1 MLNENLENMKNSGC
15 PVFFENFEK
24 NKEKDENNI
33 LNGARAEIEKV
44 VKKDDLFIKYTDF
57 LKEEDF
63 KNIERRSSTFS
74 DIEEQWGFFLNSVEG
89 KEEKEIQEKFSI
101 FIDELKKAKAKSC
114 FMKNSG
120 FVCQLVSQKLY
131 NNIPDKDEAS
141 ILGNIL
147 NTIISWFSNEEDRI
161 KQQILYSEEYCEDD
175 IKINPDL
182 SFITYYYFGI
192 TQVFL
197 DSISSAN
204 TALKKSIEL
213 IEKDCKFLTS
223 FVCMI
228 SGYNFDKLVE
238 SLKKKF
244 TLYNNIKEAILLPS
258 LNLVKNA
265 ERKILIKKK
274 IFKNVFESLEKYNIQ
289 EEIESLYNIGFDSV
303 FF

>member
-1 MLNENLENMKNSGC
+1 MHVCLTFLPINIRVQEQAFGRTGRKGQPGTWQLVLNIFKGYPEVSVNKLMETINKLTSFESEYVRKTFDKENKNDELKKQYLKMLNENLENMKNSGC
-15 PVFFENFEK
+15 PVFFENLDK
-24 NKEKDENNI
+24 NREKDENNI

-89 KEEKEIQEKFSI
+89 KEEKEIQEKFST

-161 KQQILYSEEYCEDD
+161 KQQI
-175 IKINPDL
+175 
-182 SFITYYYFGI
+182 
-192 TQVFL
+192 
-197 DSISSAN
+197 
-204 TALKKSIEL
+204 
-213 IEKDCKFLTS
+213 
-223 FVCMI
+223 
-228 SGYNFDKLVE
+228 
-238 SLKKKF
+238 
-244 TLYNNIKEAILLPS
+244 
-258 LNLVKNA
+258 
-265 ERKILIKKK
+265 
-274 IFKNVFESLEKYNIQ
+274 
-289 EEIESLYNIGFDSV
+289 
-303 FF
+303 